1 MYVFKVEGM
10 EAKNGL
16 TYPMNEASKPL
27 TSGQLFGVMFTFTQW
42 SVELKEEHFK
52 NVNYFILK

>member
-1 MYVFKVEGM
+1 M

-16 TYPMNEASKPL
+16 IYPTTGASKPL
-27 TSGQLFGVMFTFTQW
+27 TSGHLFGVMLTFMQW
-42 SVELKEEHFK
+42 SAELKEEHFK